1 MKTKISLL
9 LFIVLLIGCAS
20 KNQVFTISDITRK
33 SDIVLNHSDTTK
45 NIFSIHIAF
54 KGEINGNVLISLNDG
69 VNYKKEYHIMK
80 GAVDFIIDTDWYNTK
95 CIINYEPQEVTKGKL
110 LIEYKFF
117 EQ

>member
-20 KNQVFTISDITRK
+20 NNQVYTISDITKK
-33 SDIVLNHSDTTK
+33 SEIVLNHSDTTK
-45 NIFSIHIAF
+45 YIFSIHIAF
-54 KGEINGNVLISLNDG
+54 KGEINGNVLINLTDG
-69 VNYKKEYHIMK
+69 INYKKEYQIKK

-95 CIINYEPQEVTKGKL
+95 CIINYEPQYVTKGKL
-110 LIEYKFF
+110 FIVYKFF